1 MIMSRNFEEWLSTF
15 RETIATWDYYTDFN
29 KVYRNV
35 DAVKVELNIL
45 NSLIGSDDIRNE
57 FISLVESYPHVLQ
70 VVPLLLAKR
79 ENTIKINTS
88 ETMYDF
94 DFKNTNYSIEEYANF
109 MDKTGLFNLL
119 KNRILRS
126 LLDYVTGIEVGMD
139 TNARKN
145 RMGKAMEDL
154 VEEHLKKKGFVRD
167 VTYFKEMSLSEIQ
180 SKFGLDLSN
189 ITNEGKA
196 EKRFDFVIKTKDH
209 VYAIETNFYSSS
221 GSKLNETARSY
232 ELLARESATVQ
243 GFTFI
248 WITDGLGWRSARNNL
263 RQTFEVTRHIY
274 NIADLEND
282 VLAVVL
288 K

>member
-1 MIMSRNFEEWLSTF
+1 MSRNFEEWLSTF
-15 RETIATWDYYTDFN
+15 RETIATWDYYTNFN

-167 VTYFKEMSLSEIQ
+167 VTYFKEMSRSEIQ

>member
-1 MIMSRNFEEWLSTF
+1 MSSLPLPKALLSKQF
-15 RETIATWDYYTDFN
+15 
-29 KVYRNV
+29 
-35 DAVKVELNIL
+35 

-167 VTYFKEMSLSEIQ
+167 VTYFKEMSRSEIQ

-189 ITNEGKA
+189 ITNEGIA

>member
-1 MIMSRNFEEWLSTF
+1 MSRNFEEWLSTF

-70 VVPLLLAKR
+70 VVPILLAKR

-167 VTYFKEMSLSEIQ
+167 VTYFKEMSRSEIQ